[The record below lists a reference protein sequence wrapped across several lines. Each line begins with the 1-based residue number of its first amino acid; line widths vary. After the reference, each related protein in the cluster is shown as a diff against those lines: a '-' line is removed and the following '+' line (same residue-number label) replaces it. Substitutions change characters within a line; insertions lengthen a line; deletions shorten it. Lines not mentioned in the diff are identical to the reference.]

1 MNLEKLICLFAAVT
15 LLISASALSAQEKRN
30 EPLTCDDFNVYIE
43 YQVISI
49 PETEINDI
57 AKKLKKNPAQ
67 IDSEFITAIYA
78 SGKYKVIGCSGIM
91 TMNGQP
97 ARVNAVRNEYFP
109 DRYSSD
115 DEEQAKSESAQTQDK
130 NSSKDVAAA
139 KKKHKFSS
147 LKIPRFDTV
156 TELGSMLSVTPEANS
171 SEFITLQ
178 MNPVIQGFAGYADY
192 DGMKM
197 AILDRKTVEARISL
211 KNGETA
217 MLGGGS
223 SKKDDKEP
231 GNMILSICHVKKVA
245 VRHTAF
251 EPVSKNIQVV
261 QVNCTLLEI
270 PYKELNEI
278 AKSNGQPSFPDNDL
292 FDKIM
297 KSGKA
302 KIIATSQTKASSGV
316 RNTLTDALEIYYPK
330 TWSINENGE
339 AVNDFREVMQN
350 GSVTAT
356 SDVTAGN
363 KQIVITIHYNRLF
376 PSGWST
382 FPVNT
387 GNGKSV
393 EFKMPI
399 MKKFE
404 TETKIVIKNGETA
417 LAAKAGSIESNPENV
432 TLFFVNAQTIDTVST
447 ADKK

>member
-1 MNLEKLICLFAAVT
+1 MNLQKLFCLSAAA
-15 LLISASALSAQEKRN
+15 LLMSAYALSAQEKSN
-30 EPLTCDDFNVYIE
+30 EPLTHDDCNVYIE

-49 PETEINDI
+49 PETEMNDI
-57 AKKLKKNPAQ
+57 AKKLKKNPWQ
-67 IDSEFITAIYA
+67 IDSEFIQAIYA

-97 ARVNAVRNEYFP
+97 ARVNSTRNEYFP

-115 DEEQAKSESAQTQDK
+115 DEEQAKPESAETQDK
-130 NSSKDVAAA
+130 NPSKDVAAA

-147 LKIPRFDTV
+147 LKIPRFETV

-217 MLGGGS
+217 MPGGS
-223 SKKDDKEP
+223 SSKKNDKEP

-245 VRHTAF
+245 VRHTTV
-251 EPVSKNIQVV
+251 EPVSKNIPVV

-278 AKSNGQPSFPDNDL
+278 TKSNGQPSLPDKDL

-297 KSGKA
+297 NSGKA
-302 KIIATSQTKASSGV
+302 KITIPVKTMASSGV
-316 RNTLTDALEIYYPK
+316 SNTSTDAVVIYDLN
-330 TWSINENGE
+330 TWSLNENGE
-339 AVNDFREVMQN
+339 AVNDPCKAIQS

-356 SDVTAGN
+356 YDITDDN
-363 KQIVITIHYNRLF
+363 KQIVIFIHCDRSF
-376 PSGWST
+376 HSGWNT

-387 GNGKSV
+387 ENGSSIT
-393 EFKMPI
+393 FKMPI

-404 TETKIVIKNGETA
+404 AETKIVMKNGETV

-432 TLFFVNAQTIDTVST
+432 TLFFVNAQIMNTKSGN
-447 ADKK
+447 DKK